1 MSMIIVYSKPNCVCC
16 EMVKR
21 YLTDKGVPFGV
32 IDVFED
38 DKSLAMLRDKG
49 YSEMPVVDI
58 CGNIHTGFRPELL
71 AKAVV

>member
-1 MSMIIVYSKPNCVCC
+1 MITIYSKPNCMACNFS
-16 EMVKR
+16 KK
-21 YLTDKGVPFGV
+21 YLTDKGVKFKE

-38 DKSLAMLRDKG
+38 DKALAMLIDKG